1 MTTTASIPAHMSL
14 QEVERMRELLNKAKN
29 IGPLTSAEEAELRRY
44 ISKEQPRAQEMSGD
58 QLIALGLF
66 LLGMIGFFL
75 LLKAAADS

>member
-1 MTTTASIPAHMSL
+1 MSL